1 MTQTAVPPSLFV
13 RGVLGH
19 GVGLASVYVS
29 VHPLVFHARSL
40 SAAARG
46 QIATA
51 PAGASPRSWLT
62 FGGCNA
68 DELVSVIIR
77 L

>member
-1 MTQTAVPPSLFV
+1 MTQTAVPPSLFEI
-13 RGVLGH
+13 GVCSH
-19 GVGLASVYVS
+19 GAILASVHIP
-29 VHPLVFHARSL
+29 VHLLVRGSRSL
-40 SAAARG
+40 LAAARW
-46 QIATA
+46 QVATS